1 MSYKQ
6 LQPTKAIKA
15 TKKVKVPELNPFRDF
30 MLNLFVENI
39 IVEVHERLYAI
50 NAGFCPRKNVFEA
63 FHSTTEITDALRIFR
78 QNFGH
83 SAEATWVEILNK
95 QGRLIGNDIRISDIK
110 GHFDEDDFGYIFS
123 GDEFLNY
130 SGKIDFVFHGEN
142 GEIILADSKNV
153 SSLPDAPALNYV
165 RQLQFY
171 SAITGIDNAVLL
183 YTTRQCGFISEL
195 EFSYFF
201 VDTSQKAL
209 EQVLFTAFLS
219 RLSINER
226 LLPSIPEGFR
236 KTTTC
241 RYCKFNNLCWGEDK
255 ESIVYP
261 LENILVEDEMRLEHL
276 ARIKAKEFY
285 ANRPKR
291 KEQFLTFLGVNE

>member
-1 MSYKQ
+1 MSYKT
-6 LQPTKAIKA
+6 LQPSKSLKPN
-15 TKKVKVPELNPFRDF
+15 KKIIIPEVSPFHNF
-30 MLNLFVENI
+30 MLNLFVEQI
-39 IVEVHERLYAI
+39 EVEVHERLYAI

-63 FHSTTEITDALRIFR
+63 FHSTVEITDALRVFR

-83 SAEATWVEILNK
+83 SAEATWVNALQSK
-95 QGRLIGNDIRISDIK
+95 GRLIGNDIRISDIDN
-110 GHFDEDDFGYIFS
+110 HFDEEDFGYIFS

-130 SGKIDFVFHGEN
+130 SGKIDFIFFGEK

-153 SSLPDAPALNYV
+153 SSLPDTPALNYI

-171 SAITGIDNAVLL
+171 SAITGIDDAVLL
-183 YTTRQCGFISEL
+183 YTTRQCGFINEL
-195 EFSYFF
+195 EFSHFF

-219 RLSINER
+219 RLAINER

-241 RYCKFNNLCWGEDK
+241 RYCKFNSMCWGEDK
-255 ESIVYP
+255 DSIVYP
-261 LENILVEDEMRLEHL
+261 LENILVEDEMKLEHW
-276 ARIKAKEFY
+276 ARIKAKQFY

-291 KEQFLTFLGVNE
+291 KEQFLNFLKVT